1 MSKQEMDAVIQ
12 LLAANQAEG
21 DPTVEEQRA
30 GMEALAGSFPL
41 PEGAQQRAETIAG
54 VPCEWQSV
62 DGAKDDAVLLYF
74 HGGGYVIGSVNTHR
88 GLVTGFSGASGIT
101 GLSVDYRLAPENPFP
116 AAVEDA
122 VSVYHALLEQ
132 GRDPSKIAIGGDS
145 AGGGLSLAL
154 LLAARERG
162 LPQPACAALLSPW
175 SDLRIVAKAY
185 ESRKDSDPMVRKDG
199 ISAMAAH
206 YLGDTDPTNPLAS
219 PILADLSGLAPMMI
233 HVGDREVLLDD
244 SVDLA
249 ARAEEAGVEVSL
261 KVWPDMIH
269 VFQAFYPMVEEAR
282 QSIAE
287 MGAFIAEK
295 TA

>member
-12 LLAANQAEG
+12 LLNANQADG
-21 DPTVEEQRA
+21 DPSVEEQRA

-88 GLVTGFSGASGIT
+88 GLVSGFSGASGIT
-101 GLSVDYRLAPENPFP
+101 GLSVDYRLAPEHPFP

-122 VSVYHALLEQ
+122 VAVYHALLEQ
-132 GRDPSKIAIGGDS
+132 GRDPAKIAIGGDS

-185 ESRKDSDPMVRKDG
+185 ESRKESDPMVRKDG

-206 YLGDTDPTNPLAS
+206 YLGETDPSNPLAS
-219 PILADLSGLAPMMI
+219 PVLADLSGLAPMII

-249 ARAEEAGVEVSL
+249 ARAQEAGVDVTL

>member
-12 LLAANQAEG
+12 LLNANQADG
-21 DPTVEEQRA
+21 DPSVEEQRA

-62 DGAKDDAVLLYF
+62 EGAKDDAVLLYF
-74 HGGGYVIGSVNTHR
+74 HGGGYVIGSVNTHH
-88 GLVTGFSGASGIT
+88 GLVSGFSGASGIT
-101 GLSVDYRLAPENPFP
+101 GLSVDYRLAPEHPFP

-122 VSVYHALLEQ
+122 VAVYHALLEQ
-132 GRDPSKIAIGGDS
+132 GRDPAKIAIGGDS

-185 ESRKDSDPMVRKDG
+185 ESRKESDPMVRKDG

-206 YLGDTDPTNPLAS
+206 YLGETDPTNPLAS
-219 PILADLSGLAPMMI
+219 PILADLSGLAPMII

-249 ARAEEAGVEVSL
+249 ARAQEAGVDVTL

>member
-12 LLAANQAEG
+12 LLNANQADG
-21 DPTVEEQRA
+21 DPSVEEQRA

-88 GLVTGFSGASGIT
+88 GLVSGFSGASGIT
-101 GLSVDYRLAPENPFP
+101 GLSVDYRLAPEHPFP

-122 VSVYHALLEQ
+122 VAVYHALLEQ
-132 GRDPSKIAIGGDS
+132 GRDPAKIAIGGDS

-185 ESRKDSDPMVRKDG
+185 ESRKESDPMVRKDG

-206 YLGDTDPTNPLAS
+206 YLGETDPSNPLAS
-219 PILADLSGLAPMMI
+219 PVLADLSGLAPMII

-249 ARAEEAGVEVSL
+249 ARAQEAGVDVTL

-287 MGAFIAEK
+287 MGSFIAEK

>member
-12 LLAANQAEG
+12 LLNANQADG
-21 DPTVEEQRA
+21 DPSVEEQRA

-62 DGAKDDAVLLYF
+62 EGAKDDAVLLYF

-88 GLVTGFSGASGIT
+88 GLVSGFSGATGIT
-101 GLSVDYRLAPENPFP
+101 GLSVDYRLAPEHPFP

-122 VSVYHALLEQ
+122 VAVYHALLEQ
-132 GRDPSKIAIGGDS
+132 GRDPAKIAIGGDS

-185 ESRKDSDPMVRKDG
+185 ESRKESDPMVRKDG

-206 YLGDTDPTNPLAS
+206 YLGDTDPSNPLAS
-219 PILADLSGLAPMMI
+219 PILADLAGLAPMII

-249 ARAEEAGVEVSL
+249 ARAEEAGVDVTL

>member
-12 LLAANQAEG
+12 LLNANQADG
-21 DPTVEEQRA
+21 DPSVEEQRA

-88 GLVTGFSGASGIT
+88 GLVSGFSGASGIT
-101 GLSVDYRLAPENPFP
+101 GLSVDYRLAPEHPFP

-122 VSVYHALLEQ
+122 VAVYHALLEQ
-132 GRDPSKIAIGGDS
+132 GRDPAKIAIGGDS

-185 ESRKDSDPMVRKDG
+185 DSRKESDPMVRKDG

-206 YLGDTDPTNPLAS
+206 YLGETDPSNPLAS
-219 PILADLSGLAPMMI
+219 PILADLSGLAPMII

-249 ARAEEAGVEVSL
+249 ARAQEAGVDVTL

>member
-12 LLAANQAEG
+12 LLNANQAEG

-249 ARAEEAGVEVSL
+249 ARAEEAGVDVTL

>member
-12 LLAANQAEG
+12 LLNANQAEG
-21 DPTVEEQRA
+21 EPSVEEQRA

-62 DGAKDDAVLLYF
+62 EGAKDDAVLLYF

-88 GLVTGFSGASGIT
+88 GLVSGFSGASGIT
-101 GLSVDYRLAPENPFP
+101 GLSVDYRLAPEHPFP

-122 VSVYHALLEQ
+122 VAVYHALLEQ
-132 GRDPSKIAIGGDS
+132 GRDPAKIAIGGDS

-185 ESRKDSDPMVRKDG
+185 ENRKESDPMVRKDG

-219 PILADLSGLAPMMI
+219 PILADLSGLAPMII

-249 ARAEEAGVEVSL
+249 ARAEDAGVDVTL

-287 MGAFIAEK
+287 MGSFIAEK

>member
-12 LLAANQAEG
+12 LLNANQADG
-21 DPTVEEQRA
+21 DPSVEEQRA

-62 DGAKDDAVLLYF
+62 EGAKDDAVLLYF

-88 GLVTGFSGASGIT
+88 GLVSGFSGASGIT
-101 GLSVDYRLAPENPFP
+101 GLSVDYRLAPEHPFP

-122 VSVYHALLEQ
+122 VAVYHALLEQ
-132 GRDPSKIAIGGDS
+132 GRDPAKIAIGGDS

-185 ESRKDSDPMVRKDG
+185 ESRKESDPMVRKDG

-206 YLGDTDPTNPLAS
+206 YLGETDPTNPLAS
-219 PILADLSGLAPMMI
+219 PILADLSGLAPMII

-249 ARAEEAGVEVSL
+249 ARAQEAGVDVTL

-269 VFQAFYPMVEEAR
+269 VFQAFYPMVEEGR

>member
-12 LLAANQAEG
+12 LLNANQAEG
-21 DPTVEEQRA
+21 DPTVAEQRA